1 VKEEISSGSS
11 TVENIFL
18 FIFLFFVCQGKKIHL
33 GNNHHTTFFIST
45 CISYFV
51 SPQQQMDATLEERPL
66 KVSRLE
72 LPLDSTLDPEFW
84 HIRLICAV
92 DEKNNSI
99 RWGDVRLCLS
109 HDADPMFR
117 NDRHPTTAL
126 NKCIA
131 KGDIEV
137 LRIFLEYNVVV
148 TKRPPNT
155 IWPLT
160 EALAVADTCPEILE
174 VLMKEGCRV
183 NGPVADHKAKYP
195 RITATQWEKLEFMEK
210 ARGFAMDDALDDL
223 NALVA
228 EYKHE
233 EYYTKGWFKF
243 LTDEYRHFVLDTF
256 FNKKGRPLL

>member
-1 VKEEISSGSS
+1 
-11 TVENIFL
+11 
-18 FIFLFFVCQGKKIHL
+18 
-33 GNNHHTTFFIST
+33 
-45 CISYFV
+45 
-51 SPQQQMDATLEERPL
+51 MDATLEERPL

-72 LPLDSTLDPEFW
+72 LPLDSAVDPEFW
-84 HIRLICAV
+84 HMRLNRAV
-92 DEKNNSI
+92 DEKNDSI

-109 HDADPMFR
+109 NNADPMCS
-117 NDRHPTTAL
+117 NDRYPTSAL

-137 LRIFLEYNVVV
+137 LRIFLEYNMVV
-148 TKRPPNT
+148 TKRPPHT

-183 NGPVADHKAKYP
+183 NGPVTDHKEAHP
-195 RITATQWEKLEFMEK
+195 NVTATQWEKLEFMEK
-210 ARGFAMDDALDDL
+210 ARSYAMDDELDKL

-228 EYKHE
+228 EYKHD

-243 LTDEYRHFVLDTF
+243 LTDEYRPFVLDSF
-256 FNKKGRPLL
+256 FDKKGRALF